1 MTEERGNKVV
11 GSPGHGGRRRAARGR
26 MGRHMQ
32 IEGKTRRWAALAWWT
47 VFGTA
52 FGYTEAM
59 LVVYLRRLMG
69 MPPGWGFRQ
78 FYAARGLAFSS
89 ASVFAEMARL
99 GILRMELTRE
109 VATLVLLLGAA
120 CAAGRTGRERLGLF
134 AWTFAVWDLT
144 YYGWLRLWTGFPR
157 GLSTTDVY
165 FLVPIAWY
173 GPVWFPVLVFMPA
186 TLVFA
191 WWLLL
196 SRTQPRTAAR
206 PAGPSA

>member
-1 MTEERGNKVV
+1 MKDL
-11 GSPGHGGRRRAARGR
+11 HK
-26 MGRHMQ
+26 Q
-32 IEGKTRRWAALAWWT
+32 RWTGLVWWT
-47 VFGTA
+47 VFGAA

-69 MPPGWGFRQ
+69 MPPGWGYRQ
-78 FYAARGLAFSS
+78 FYAARELPFSS

-99 GILRMELTRE
+99 GILRMEITRE

-120 CAAGRTGRERLGLF
+120 CAAGRTARERLGLF

-144 YYGWLRLWTGFPR
+144 YYLWLRLWAGFPQ

-186 TLVFA
+186 TLLLA
-191 WWLLL
+191 WWLLF
-196 SRTQPRTAAR
+196 SRTR
-206 PAGPSA
+206 PGRDDCPDGPSA